1 MIILKIAA
9 VAYFIAIN
17 AYGAMLLFIQR
28 KEREAVSC
36 DSTSENGERDEKCR
50 NDVEN
55 ENIGDVANGFDK
67 SQERDEKCTD
77 KAVSALDM
85 PHKSDSGE
93 ATKENCEG
101 VIYLSGK
108 CVKSGKYDDTATKNA
123 VANKDSKAKKE
134 SKNAAFSSVKE
145 VSDMQLFLTAL
156 AGGSL
161 GMFITLIV
169 LRYRLKNMPLVVGL
183 PVLSAVYLAVVVIF
197 AFGISLVQ

>member
-9 VAYFIAIN
+9 VTYFIAIN
-17 AYGAMLLFIQR
+17 AYGAMLLFLQR
-28 KEREAVSC
+28 KEREAAAC
-36 DSTSENGERDEKCR
+36 DCESGNGERCR
-50 NDVEN
+50 NDGEIAKIEDN
-55 ENIGDVANGFDK
+55 MNRLNK
-67 SQERDEKCTD
+67 SQEGD
-77 KAVSALDM
+77 KTCDNKDASALDKL
-85 PHKSDSGE
+85 HESNDGKISKSNGE
-93 ATKENCEG
+93 S
-101 VIYLSGK
+101 VIYLSGT
-108 CVKSGKYDDTATKNA
+108 CVKSGKNDDTAIKNA
-123 VANKDSKAKKE
+123 VVNKDSTAKKE

-183 PVLSAVYLAVVVIF
+183 PVLSAIHLSVVVIF